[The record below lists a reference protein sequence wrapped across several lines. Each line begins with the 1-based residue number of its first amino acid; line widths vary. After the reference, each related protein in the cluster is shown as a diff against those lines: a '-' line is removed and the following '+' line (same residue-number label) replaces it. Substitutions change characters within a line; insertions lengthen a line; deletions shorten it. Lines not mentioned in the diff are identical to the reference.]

1 MGTGLLCRPSAMMET
16 HCLEMAAAPPA
27 QFRTTFLAI
36 SSVLRVT
43 AGISATHWIG
53 RFSTVLVKMHFS
65 LKSAATMTFPT
76 LSSTLPA
83 HLGGN
88 CCEKR

>member
-1 MGTGLLCRPSAMMET
+1 MMET
-16 HCLEMAAAPPA
+16 HCREMAAALSA
-27 QFRTTFLAI
+27 QYRTIFLAI
-36 SSVLRVT
+36 SSILRVI
-43 AGISATHWIG
+43 AGISATHWTG
-53 RFSTVLVKMHFS
+53 RFSIVLAKMHCS

-83 HLGGN
+83 HSSGN